1 MTHPAVIKTAQLV
14 LAGDLQGAEQALAH
28 VAETE
33 GDTALVALLS
43 EVAPKDLLAIMREF
57 DGSRESIINLV
68 VTPEQFADAVVL
80 EKRYGEEG
88 HDRLRGMMNAVLYRD
103 ESLASE
109 YLEALGEKEGGI
121 ELFVDYFSDR
131 IDEILDFAMS
141 GQLQT
146 EFFVQESIDVKSIGW
161 LSEKVDELDE
171 ALLDGDSILGSRP
184 KQSRAEI
191 SDHDWME
198 TAWILRYELTD
209 MFEQMIIAIRDRMAR
224 RMEALHEVVPE
235 QKPVDYTSLEDAE
248 ESAL

>member
-1 MTHPAVIKTAQLV
+1 MSHPAVIKTAQLV
-14 LAGDLQGAEQALAH
+14 LAGDLQGAEQALAE

-33 GDTALVALLS
+33 GDHALVALLD

-57 DGSRESIINLV
+57 DGSRESIINMV
-68 VTPEQFADAVVL
+68 VTPEQFAQAVLL

-103 ESLASE
+103 ESLAAE
-109 YLEALGEKEGGI
+109 YLETLGDKEDGI
-121 ELFVDYFSDR
+121 VVITDYFSDR
-131 IDEILDFAMS
+131 IDEILSFAMT

-146 EFFVQESIDVKSIGW
+146 DFVIQETVEVKSLAW

-171 ALLDGDSILGSRP
+171 ALQDGDSILGSRP

-198 TAWILRYELTD
+198 TAWVLRHELPDT
-209 MFEQMIIAIRDRMAR
+209 FEQLIFAIRDRMTR
-224 RMEALHEVVPE
+224 RMEALNEPAPE
-235 QKPVDYTSLEDAE
+235 QKPADYRAAEDEE